1 MRATALPMR
10 FVVTNPIRTGSRFV
24 LTTYISPA
32 RLLKRRPPSIYAGN
46 PCFAGYGNHGEA
58 DTSSP
63 ASILTQALNT
73 FLPLAL
79 LLFRTIR
86 PAFVFIR
93 ARNPWVCFLQW
104 LLGWNVIFAISE
116 HLLTA
121 SCVFTHHNMLIIAK
135 RPSDVK
141 RKHFTHTP
149 FFTKKSVP
157 QFPFLL
163 PDKEKR
169 KRSPVSLIF
178 FRTTYCSED
187 LCKLPG
193 RHRFSPEHR
202 RLPAHRFLRWDRAVR
217 FHPAANYLRHHMR
230 QNRQLPRLQS
240 VPRQVLF
247 SST

>member
-1 MRATALPMR
+1 MTMEAVNLFHQAPCPVARHGIADALRRHKPDPDRFPFRPDHVHKSRAVAET
-10 FVVTNPIRTGSRFV
+10 
-24 LTTYISPA
+24 PA
-32 RLLKRRPPSIYAGN
+32 DRVYTPVIPV
-46 PCFAGYGNHGEA
+46 CCAGYGNHGEA
-58 DTSSP
+58 GTSSP

-141 RKHFTHTP
+141 RKHFTH
-149 FFTKKSVP
+149 S
-157 QFPFLL
+157 
-163 PDKEKR
+163 
-169 KRSPVSLIF
+169 
-178 FRTTYCSED
+178 
-187 LCKLPG
+187 
-193 RHRFSPEHR
+193 
-202 RLPAHRFLRWDRAVR
+202 A
-217 FHPAANYLRHHMR
+217 FHEEI
-230 QNRQLPRLQS
+230 
-240 VPRQVLF
+240 
-247 SST
+247 STAL

>member
-1 MRATALPMR
+1 MC
-10 FVVTNPIRTGSRFV
+10 IRDS
-24 LTTYISPA
+24 LWSPWPA
-32 RLLKRRPPSIYAGN
+32 AAGRPSIYAGN

-58 DTSSP
+58 GTSSP

-135 RPSDVK
+135 QLSDVK
-141 RKHFTHTP
+141 RKYFTH
-149 FFTKKSVP
+149 S
-157 QFPFLL
+157 
-163 PDKEKR
+163 
-169 KRSPVSLIF
+169 
-178 FRTTYCSED
+178 
-187 LCKLPG
+187 
-193 RHRFSPEHR
+193 
-202 RLPAHRFLRWDRAVR
+202 A
-217 FHPAANYLRHHMR
+217 FHEEI
-230 QNRQLPRLQS
+230 
-240 VPRQVLF
+240 
-247 SST
+247 STAL

>member
-1 MRATALPMR
+1 MTMEAINLFHQAPCPVARHGIADALRRHKPDPDR
-10 FVVTNPIRTGSRFV
+10 FPFRPDHVHKS
-24 LTTYISPA
+24 A
-32 RLLKRRPPSIYAGN
+32 RLLKRRRPSIYAGN

-58 DTSSP
+58 GTSSP

-157 QFPFLL
+157 HYDALSFP
-163 PDKEKR
+163 
-169 KRSPVSLIF
+169 SL
-178 FRTTYCSED
+178 
-187 LCKLPG
+187 
-193 RHRFSPEHR
+193 
-202 RLPAHRFLRWDRAVR
+202 
-217 FHPAANYLRHHMR
+217 
-230 QNRQLPRLQS
+230 
-240 VPRQVLF
+240 
-247 SST
+247 